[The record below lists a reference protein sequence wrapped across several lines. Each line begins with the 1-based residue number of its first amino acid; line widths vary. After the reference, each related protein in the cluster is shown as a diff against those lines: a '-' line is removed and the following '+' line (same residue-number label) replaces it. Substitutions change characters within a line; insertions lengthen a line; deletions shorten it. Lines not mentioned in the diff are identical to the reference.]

1 MSLQPSTEELIAVV
15 LSLPEEVGIHSE
27 ASFAHPWSGL
37 AALSGP
43 SVEGGLHSRE
53 TRAYQ

>member
-27 ASFAHPWSGL
+27 ASFADPWSGL